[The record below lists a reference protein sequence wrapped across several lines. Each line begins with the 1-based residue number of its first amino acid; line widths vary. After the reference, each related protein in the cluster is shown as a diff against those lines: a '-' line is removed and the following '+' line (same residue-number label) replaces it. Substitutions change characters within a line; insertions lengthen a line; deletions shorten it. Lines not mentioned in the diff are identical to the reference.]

1 MDPNDFRYPCNGKQ
15 SALDVQSLANNPEL
29 LSATWATIEG
39 LGGNKFCSNRLLQVT
54 KNLRGID
61 KKIQCFRELLQQD
74 GPAEIKLFELL
85 QSVSC
90 FLSKYPVL
98 NACTSQAAIASLI
111 TCVN

>member
-29 LSATWATIEG
+29 LSATWATVEG
-39 LGGNKFCSNRLLQVT
+39 LGSNKFCSNRLLQVT

-74 GPAEIKLFELL
+74 VCLLLSQQVSSFECLH
-85 QSVSC
+85 QPGSHSVS
-90 FLSKYPVL
+90 YHMREW
-98 NACTSQAAIASLI
+98 
-111 TCVN
+111 